1 MRYILHATR
10 RCPFCIRVRILLY
23 LKHIEYEAVEE
34 PLRLWTPW
42 MKEWGARTG
51 ERIQVPVLRAIHEDG
66 KETVYTESND
76 INEMLDKT
84 VEGVKFTPLSIDT
97 YQEMRNWFLWCDT
110 ILKPQIDLYK
120 YGENLKF
127 DKDAHNGHTQKLEE
141 MLRVL
146 ETALETRTYLLE
158 ERLTLADIAIIPF
171 IRQIMRTREG
181 EFDFTPFPQVRRWT
195 LALIDT
201 DWFTDVVMKK

>member
-34 PLRLWTPW
+34 PIRRWTPW
-42 MKEWGARTG
+42 MKEWGAQTG
-51 ERIQVPVLRAIHEDG
+51 ERIRVPVLQAIDGDG

-76 INEMLDKT
+76 INETLDT
-84 VEGVKFTPLSIDT
+84 TGEGRQFTPLSIDT
-97 YQEMRNWFLWCDT
+97 YQEMKQWFLWCDT
-110 ILKPQIDLYK
+110 TLKPQVDLYK
-120 YGENLKF
+120 YGKDLMF
-127 DKDAHNGHTQKLEE
+127 DKDAHSGHTQKLQEI
-141 MLRVL
+141 LCTL
-146 ETALETRTYLLE
+146 ETTLESKTYLLE

-181 EFDFTPFPQVRRWT
+181 EFDFTSFPHIRMWT
-195 LALIDT
+195 LSLIET
-201 DWFTDVVMKK
+201 KWFTDIVMKK

>member
-23 LKHIEYEAVEE
+23 LKQIEYETVEE
-34 PLRLWTPW
+34 PIRIWTPW
-42 MKEWGARTG
+42 MKEWGAQTG
-51 ERIQVPVLRAIHEDG
+51 ERIRVPILRKVGVDG
-66 KETVYTESND
+66 IETVYTESND

-84 VEGVKFTPLSIDT
+84 VKGAQFTPQSTDT
-97 YQEMRNWFLWCDT
+97 YQEMKQWFLWCEK

-127 DKDAHNGHTQKLEE
+127 DKDAHRAHTQKLEE
-141 MLRVL
+141 ILHTL
-146 ETALETRTYLLE
+146 ETTLKSKTYLLE

-171 IRQIMRTREG
+171 IRQIIHTREG
-181 EFDFTPFPQVRRWT
+181 EFDFTDFPHIRKWT
-195 LALIDT
+195 LSLT
-201 DWFTDVVMKK
+201 ETRWFTDVVMKK

>member
-23 LKHIEYEAVEE
+23 LKQIEYEVVEE
-34 PLRLWTPW
+34 PIRIWTPW
-42 MKEWGARTG
+42 IKEWGARTG
-51 ERIQVPVLRAIHEDG
+51 ERIRVPVLRAIEEDG

-84 VEGVKFTPLSIDT
+84 TERVQFTPLSMNT
-97 YQEMRNWFLWCDT
+97 YQKMKQLFLWCEK
-110 ILKPQIDLYK
+110 ILKPEIDLYK

-127 DKDAHNGHTQKLEE
+127 DKDTHRAHTQKLEE
-141 MLRVL
+141 ILHTL
-146 ETALETRTYLLE
+146 ETTHKNKTYLLE

-181 EFDFTPFPQVRRWT
+181 EFDFTDFPYIRRWT
-195 LALIDT
+195 LSLT
-201 DWFTDVVMKK
+201 ETQWFNDVVMKK